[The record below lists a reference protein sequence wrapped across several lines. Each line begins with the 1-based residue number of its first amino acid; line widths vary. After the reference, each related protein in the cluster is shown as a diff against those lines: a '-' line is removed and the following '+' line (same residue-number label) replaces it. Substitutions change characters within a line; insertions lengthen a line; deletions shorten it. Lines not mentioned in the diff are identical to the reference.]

1 MDRKQQ
7 AAYQQRELLL
17 MRKAFTLM
25 EIMVSVVLI
34 AIVVLGI
41 IKIQKE
47 NIFMAEYI
55 AGRVQSELGN
65 TLFLGKEA
73 LRYDKDEKDAYTLVS
88 HIEIRNDESKEIL
101 KNITR
106 KIHISE
112 PLPIGELPIPIEV
125 RAVMLKHKYAARFY
139 RLKR

>member
-1 MDRKQQ
+1 
-7 AAYQQRELLL
+7 
-17 MRKAFTLM
+17 M

-41 IKIQKE
+41 TKMQKE

-73 LRYDKDEKDAYTLVS
+73 LRYDKDEKDAYTLLRQMN
-88 HIEIRNDESKEIL
+88 IRNDKSKEIL
-101 KNITR
+101 KGIKR
-106 KIHISE
+106 KIHISD
-112 PLPIGELPIPIEV
+112 PLPIGELPIPIEL
-125 RAVMLKHKYAARFY
+125 RAIMLKNKYAGRFY
-139 RLKR
+139 RIKR

>member
-1 MDRKQQ
+1 
-7 AAYQQRELLL
+7 
-17 MRKAFTLM
+17 M

-47 NIFMAEYI
+47 NIFMAKYI

-73 LRYDKDEKDAYTLVS
+73 LRYDKDEKDAYTLLTGM
-88 HIEIRNDESKEIL
+88 HIRSDKSKEIL

-106 KIHISE
+106 KIYISD
-112 PLPIGELPIPIEV
+112 PLPIGELPIPIEL
-125 RAVMLKHKYAARFY
+125 RAVMLKNKYSARFY
-139 RLKR
+139 RIKR

>member
-1 MDRKQQ
+1 
-7 AAYQQRELLL
+7 

-41 IKIQKE
+41 IKLQKE
-47 NIFMAEYI
+47 NIFMAKYI

-65 TLFLGKEA
+65 TLFLTKEA
-73 LRYDKDEKDAYTLVS
+73 MRYDKDEKDAYTLLGS
-88 HIEIRNDESKEIL
+88 MPIRNDQSKEIL
-101 KNITR
+101 KKITR
-106 KIHISE
+106 KIYISE

-125 RAVMLKHKYAARFY
+125 RAIMLKHEYASRFY
-139 RLKR
+139 RIKR